1 MCKRSTNRENGVRGK
16 GGYRCGV
23 RLCALAGQPAE
34 DAALG
39 HLKAG
44 CDGGYSGQRGWQ
56 AGHVCLH
63 VAQQLLQLVQNW
75 GPGHR
80 ERRARE
86 RRKERDGARKRD
98 EESDGQIK
106 SEKESQRTQMSKN
119 QRRKLQRKTEKKS
132 DSAGG
137 EGSVRS
143 KGSETRS

>member
-1 MCKRSTNRENGVRGK
+1 MRRRSTNRENGVRGK

-44 CDGGYSGQRGWQ
+44 CDGGYSRQRGWQ

-86 RRKERDGARKRD
+86 RQGKEEMEPGK
-98 EESDGQIK
+98 
-106 SEKESQRTQMSKN
+106 
-119 QRRKLQRKTEKKS
+119 
-132 DSAGG
+132 
-137 EGSVRS
+137 
-143 KGSETRS
+143 ETRSKMDR